1 MSYGALK
8 HVAIQAFLIK
18 HYVRLYHAAAAA
30 SRHGIH
36 IHYILGG
43 IEFAAIHAVVSVYA
57 AVELIYVFAAGPGVQ
72 AVDIL
77 GNHRCKLALALQL
90 GKGQMGGIG
99 LYVCHK
105 QRASVI
111 LEEALGV
118 PHEEA
123 MAQQRLRTFAETAY
137 SVVYA
142 VFAAKIRYS
151 GFRAHPRAAKEH
163 YAAGGFC
170 HIPQCFDIIFHL
182 SHSHAQKA
190 SPA

>member
-8 HVAIQAFLIK
+8 HVAVQSFLIK

-30 SRHGIH
+30 HRHGIH

-43 IEFAAIHAVVSVYA
+43 IEFAAIHTVVSVYA
-57 AVELIYVFAAGPGVQ
+57 AMELIYVFAAGPGMQ

-77 GNHRCKLALALQL
+77 GNNRCKLALALQP
-90 GKGQMGGIG
+90 GKGQMSGIR

-118 PHEEA
+118 LHEEA
-123 MAQQRLRTFAETAY
+123 MAQQRLGTFAETAY

-163 YAAGGFC
+163 YAARGVY
-170 HIPQCFDIIFHL
+170 HISQCFDMIFHP